1 MTTLLEYI
9 SLLFIIVGNFFMI
22 SAIIGLIRNNDFYVK
37 LHTISMF
44 NIYGANFILFAIGI
58 LSFKPIIFF
67 EMIFVIIINTLVT
80 LTVIHCLFRNAIL
93 NGVEYIAKTRDDIT
107 EEQTRQV
114 QENREIFEEN
124 MRKDRLK
131 EEEKERKLRE
141 KEEKKRKAREE
152 KERLKREKQERK
164 LKEKEEKQ
172 KAKLANKKQTI
183 KPITQNTTTT
193 QTTQTTI
200 KPIEQQTKTTTS
212 TTADKTTT
220 TKTQENSNTN
230 TINNMMN
237 TMMTGPVSNEVASA
251 MKMMQQSPMGSQ
263 MQDMMKSATGGTG
276 GDTRSIEDIEKENE
290 ELRKKIKEQKKILRK
305 KIETVRRNAFIT
317 RKPEEIE
324 KAEKTIKDILTKYNL
339 TEEMLKD
346 DEE

>member
-22 SAIIGLIRNNDFYVK
+22 SAIAGLIRHNDFYVK

-44 NIYGANFILFAIGI
+44 NIYGANCILFAIGI

-67 EMIFVIIINTLVT
+67 EMIFVIIINTLIT

-93 NGVEYIAKTRDDIT
+93 NGVEYIAKTRDDVT
-107 EEQTRQV
+107 EEQTRQM

-124 MRKDRLK
+124 MRKDRIK
-131 EEEKERKLRE
+131 EEERERKLRE
-141 KEEKKRKAREE
+141 KEEKKKKAREE
-152 KERLKREKQERK
+152 KERLKKEKEEKKQ
-164 LKEKEEKQ
+164 KEKEEKQ
-172 KAKLANKKQTI
+172 KAKLANKKQTV
-183 KPITQNTTTT
+183 KPATQNTVAT
-193 QTTQTTI
+193 QTTQTTT
-200 KPIEQQTKTTTS
+200 KPMEQQIKTTTS
-212 TTADKTTT
+212 ATTNKATTSN
-220 TKTQENSNTN
+220 TQTNSNSN
-230 TINNMMN
+230 AMNN

-251 MKMMQQSPMGSQ
+251 MKMMQQSPMGGQ
-263 MQDMMKSATGGTG
+263 MQDMMKGAMGGNG

-324 KAEKTIKDILTKYNL
+324 KAEKTIRDILTKYNL
-339 TEEMLKD
+339 TEDMLKD

>member
-67 EMIFVIIINTLVT
+67 EMIFVIIINTLIT

-93 NGVEYIAKTRDDIT
+93 NGVEYIAKTRDDVT
-107 EEQTRQV
+107 EEQTRQM

-124 MRKDRLK
+124 MRKDRIK
-131 EEEKERKLRE
+131 EEERERKLRE
-141 KEEKKRKAREE
+141 KEEKKKKAREE
-152 KERLKREKQERK
+152 KERLKKEKEEKKR
-164 LKEKEEKQ
+164 KEKEEKQ
-172 KAKLANKKQTI
+172 KAKLANKKQII
-183 KPITQNTTTT
+183 KPATQNTATT
-193 QTTQTTI
+193 QTTQTAT

-220 TKTQENSNTN
+220 KTQENANTN

-263 MQDMMKSATGGTG
+263 VQDMIKSATGGNS

>member
-22 SAIIGLIRNNDFYVK
+22 SAIAGLIRHNDFYVK

-44 NIYGANFILFAIGI
+44 NIYGANCILFAIGI

-67 EMIFVIIINTLVT
+67 EMIFVIIINTLIT

-93 NGVEYIAKTRDDIT
+93 NGVEYIAKTRDDVT
-107 EEQTRQV
+107 EEQTRQM

-124 MRKDRLK
+124 MRKDRIK
-131 EEEKERKLRE
+131 EEERERKLRE

-172 KAKLANKKQTI
+172 KAKLANKTQTI
-183 KPITQNTTTT
+183 NPITQNTT
-193 QTTQTTI
+193 TTQTTI

-220 TKTQENSNTN
+220 T
-230 TINNMMN
+230 
-237 TMMTGPVSNEVASA
+237 
-251 MKMMQQSPMGSQ
+251 
-263 MQDMMKSATGGTG
+263 
-276 GDTRSIEDIEKENE
+276 
-290 ELRKKIKEQKKILRK
+290 
-305 KIETVRRNAFIT
+305 
-317 RKPEEIE
+317 
-324 KAEKTIKDILTKYNL
+324 
-339 TEEMLKD
+339 
-346 DEE
+346 

>member
-67 EMIFVIIINTLVT
+67 EMIFVIIINTLIT

-93 NGVEYIAKTRDDIT
+93 NGVEYIAKTRDDVT
-107 EEQTRQV
+107 EEQTRQM

-124 MRKDRLK
+124 MRKDRIK

-183 KPITQNTTTT
+183 KPITQNTT
-193 QTTQTTI
+193 TTQTTI